1 MTQEGPQRRA
11 FIAAEEKNSATCA
24 EWEEGVTEIFHVQPE
39 TLQNK
44 CFFGKAALTW
54 RWTCPGSGLGVR
66 VATLTPAW
74 AL

>member
-54 RWTCPGSGLGVR
+54 R
-66 VATLTPAW
+66 
-74 AL
+74 